1 MSFLD
6 LINHLLNFVAP
17 ALFVALGLSA
27 AARWL
32 IRRTPGQMA
41 WWKQWVVL
49 SAAGALVLL
58 LGLILLGRDGRMG
71 SYAALVVVCA
81 TVQWLLLRGWKR

>member
-17 ALFVALGLSA
+17 AVFVALGLA
-27 AARWL
+27 TATRWL

-41 WWKQWVVL
+41 WWKQLVVL

-58 LGLILLGRDGRMG
+58 LGLMLLGRDGRMG

-81 TVQWLLLRGWKR
+81 TVQWLLLHGWKR